1 LGAQTRFPNT
11 QQLFLSSSDLKT
23 QTCTSKNICFKTKH
37 IFPQKMSEVRIIKTL
52 KRQENTEIPPVALIG
67 GRLKIKIMFCSERV
81 VPNTT
86 EVNEILT

>member
-1 LGAQTRFPNT
+1 
-11 QQLFLSSSDLKT
+11 
-23 QTCTSKNICFKTKH
+23 
-37 IFPQKMSEVRIIKTL
+37 MSEVRIIKTL

-86 EVNEILT
+86 EVNEVLT